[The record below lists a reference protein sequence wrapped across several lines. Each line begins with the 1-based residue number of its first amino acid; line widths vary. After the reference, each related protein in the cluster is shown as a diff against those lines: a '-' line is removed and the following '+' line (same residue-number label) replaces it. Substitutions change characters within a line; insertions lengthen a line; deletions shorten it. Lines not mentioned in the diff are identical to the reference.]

1 MVYGKLIVG
10 LFEDLMHG
18 WFGVETTYYFY
29 FKIIIIFV
37 QSIFLF
43 LFLFFYFYVLIDLQN
58 HCIIDYNVFN
68 TCVDMQTYDH
78 LFIQRWLSEGQQ
90 TCPQTQR

>member
-43 LFLFFYFYVLIDLQN
+43 LFLFFYFYVLVIS
-58 HCIIDYNVFN
+58 
-68 TCVDMQTYDH
+68 YDFPFS
-78 LFIQRWLSEGQQ
+78 LICK
-90 TCPQTQR
+90 TTV